1 MAKRRRQT
9 AKVASKTPA
18 KKRRP
23 TASAAPARAGAKRIR
38 ASKSKASTISAAYA
52 KAIALYEKA
61 LKAMQRRK
69 FDAAATSFHQ
79 LIDQYPDERELHERA
94 RLYLAVCE
102 RETGP
107 KVKPPRGA
115 EDRIL
120 AATVALNRRDVD
132 EALTLLRSAAASDS
146 QNDYVQYMLSLVH
159 AQRADAEAAGRHL
172 SKAIALNPQ
181 NRVNAR
187 HEADFDPVRDDQCFL
202 DAMNTP

>member
-1 MAKRRRQT
+1 MAKLRRQAAKT
-9 AKVASKTPA
+9 AATKTPA
-18 KKRRP
+18 KKRP
-23 TASAAPARAGAKRIR
+23 PKASSATRTR
-38 ASKSKASTISAAYA
+38 STKSKAATISAAYA

-61 LKAMQRRK
+61 LKAMQRRR
-69 FDAAATSFHQ
+69 FDAAATSFGQ
-79 LIDQYPDERELHERA
+79 LIEDHPEERELHERA

-107 KVKPPRGA
+107 KAKPPRGA

-146 QNDYVQYMLSLVH
+146 RNDYVQYMLSLAH

-181 NRVNAR
+181 NRINAK
-187 HEADFDPVRDDQCFL
+187 HEADFDPVRGDQSFL
-202 DAMNTP
+202 DALETA

>member
-1 MAKRRRQT
+1 MAKLRRQA
-9 AKVASKTPA
+9 AKAAASKTPA

-23 TASAAPARAGAKRIR
+23 KAAAPATDARATR
-38 ASKSKASTISAAYA
+38 ASKSKAAAISAAYA
-52 KAIALYEKA
+52 KAIALYGRA

-69 FDAAATSFHQ
+69 FDAAATAFRQ

-107 KVKPPRGA
+107 SPKPPRGA

-146 QNDYVQYMLSLVH
+146 RHDYVQYMLALAH
-159 AQRADAEAAGRHL
+159 AQRADAEAAGHHL
-172 SKAIALNPQ
+172 SKAISLNPQ
-181 NRVNAR
+181 NRINAK
-187 HEADFDPVRDDQCFL
+187 HEADFDAIKEDQFFL
-202 DAMNTP
+202 DALETL